1 MSTNIRTFIWILLL
15 AVTGWLFSSHLS
27 TGFKIE
33 TNILKLLP
41 KTEIDPFAEQAF
53 TRFSDNNFKQI
64 IVAVSA
70 ADKNRVTD
78 GAKQLINQLKQ
89 TELIASFTSQLSKE
103 EQEAVAKLYF
113 EHRFHLLTD
122 SDRLLMQ
129 EQGSQPFVDATL
141 QLVYSPLSGQLIR
154 LIPTDPYLLS
164 YRYLQGLN
172 ANGGK
177 QQRGQLDDGFIL
189 FQQGESHTAL
199 ISARLNTS
207 PFDTHTQNTIAD
219 LLHAFEK
226 NHSELTLLKTGA
238 VFYAQHA
245 AASAKEEISTIGLG
259 SLIAVIILLV
269 IAFRSVTP
277 LLLTLTSLGTG
288 IFIAFTV
295 VHCFFGS
302 IHVLTLVFG
311 SSLVG
316 VAVDYAFHYFASAN
330 KHRRPLRHILIAI
343 SMGLVSSVIGYIALF
358 TAPFPGLRQMA
369 LFCATGLA
377 GAFLTVVLL
386 FDRIPYKVATP
397 GWLLYCFKSHLRVS
411 RRAANNA
418 FISILLLAPL
428 VAAYLLINTEQDN
441 DNIRQLQSI
450 PPELYQQEQQIKTLV
465 NAPATNQFFVV
476 KAANKQQLLDKLQQ
490 LEPLLQQLVSSAVID
505 GYQHLA
511 QFVPSEQQQRDDHQ
525 LIGQQLLAD
534 HFNQLLDLG
543 LLQPPQLA
551 ELKQDYRQQAPL
563 DIGKWLDSP
572 LGQRFGYLWLGQ
584 IEQQQASIITLN
596 NIHDLDAL
604 QQAAQKHD
612 YLYFINKVEKISTL
626 FANYRELALLMLL
639 IAIGV
644 IFILLTLKYRPLIA
658 IYVLL
663 GPIVAAACAVMVNV
677 GINGSFNLFST
688 LALFLVFGI
697 GIDYGLFYAE
707 AKIRSSYINLAI
719 GLSAIT
725 TLLSFGLLSLSAT
738 PAIHAFGLTMLT
750 GILTVF
756 LLSPILGHRIYSVKG
771 LQHES

>member
-1 MSTNIRTFIWILLL
+1 ML
-15 AVTGWLFSSHLS
+15 AVTGWLFYSHLTS
-27 TGFKIE
+27 GFRVE

-41 KTEIDPFAEQAF
+41 KTEVDPFAEEAF

-70 ADKNRVTD
+70 DDKSQVS
-78 GAKQLINQLKQ
+78 GAAKQLISQLKQ
-89 TELIASFTSQLSKE
+89 TELIASFTSQLTQK
-103 EQEAVAKLYF
+103 EQEAVGKLYF
-113 EHRFHLLTD
+113 DHRFHLLTD
-122 SDRLLMQ
+122 RDRQLML
-129 EQGSQPFVDATL
+129 EQGSQPFLDATL
-141 QLVYSPLSGQLIR
+141 QLVYSPLSGQLIG

-164 YRYLQGLN
+164 YRYLQNLN
-172 ANGGK
+172 AKGGK
-177 QQRGQLDDGFIL
+177 QQQGQLDDGFIL
-189 FQQGESHTAL
+189 FEQEEQYTAL
-199 ISARLNTS
+199 ISATLQTS
-207 PFDTHTQNTIAD
+207 PFDTHTQDTVTT
-219 LLHAFEK
+219 LLHDFEQ
-226 NHSELTLLKTGA
+226 NNPELTLLKTGA

-245 AASAKEEISTIGLG
+245 AASAKQEISTIGLG
-259 SLIAVIILLV
+259 SLIAVILLLIV
-269 IAFRSVTP
+269 AFRSTAP
-277 LLLTLTSLGTG
+277 LLLTLTSLASG

-295 VHCFFGS
+295 VHWFFGS

-330 KHRRPLRHILIAI
+330 KHRHPLRHILIAI

-386 FDRIPYKVATP
+386 FDRIPYRVATP
-397 GWLLYCFKSHLRVS
+397 NWLLRCFKSHLRVS
-411 RRAANNA
+411 RHASNNT
-418 FISILLLAPL
+418 FILMLLLAPL
-428 VAAYLLINTEQDN
+428 TAGYLLLNTEQDN

-450 PPELYQQEQQIKTLV
+450 PPELYQQEQQIKELV

-476 KAANKQQLLDKLQQ
+476 KAENKQLLLEKLQQ
-490 LEPLLQQLVSSAVID
+490 LEPQLQQLVSSAVID
-505 GYQHLA
+505 GYQHPA
-511 QFVPSEQQQRDDHQ
+511 QFVPSAQQQRNDYQ
-525 LIGQQLLAD
+525 LLGKRLLNDNFQQLLE
-534 HFNQLLDLG
+534 LG
-543 LLQPPQLA
+543 LLQPAQISK
-551 ELKQDYRQQAPL
+551 LKQNYQQQTPL
-563 DIGKWLDSP
+563 GINEWLNSP
-572 LGQRFGYLWLGQ
+572 LGQRFNYLWLGQ

-596 NIHDLDAL
+596 NIHDLEAL
-604 QQAAQKHD
+604 QQAAQAHD

-639 IAIGV
+639 TALGI
-644 IFILLTLKYRPLIA
+644 IFILLTVKYRPIIA
-658 IYVLL
+658 AYVLL
-663 GPIVAAACAVMVNV
+663 GPVIAAAFAVIVNIS
-677 GINGSFNLFST
+677 INGSFNLFST

-707 AKIRSSYINLAI
+707 AKTRSSYINLAI

-756 LLSPILGHRIYSVKG
+756 LLSPILGHLIYSTKG
-771 LQHES
+771 LPHE